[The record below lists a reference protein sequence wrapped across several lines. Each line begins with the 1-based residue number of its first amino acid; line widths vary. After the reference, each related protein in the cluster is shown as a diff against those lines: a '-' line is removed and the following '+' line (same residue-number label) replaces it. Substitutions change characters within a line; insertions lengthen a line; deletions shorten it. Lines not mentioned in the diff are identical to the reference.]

1 MVEPL
6 LEHLSNMSSSEFYQE
21 LSAWKD
27 TIDEGLKGG
36 TTKVNTAHD
45 TEHATDWEN
54 ESDVFSGIDPTEA
67 IEAIDI
73 MKMFE
78 SETEDLSDNK
88 HIPENYERRDDTVRS
103 AEASGTVATGA
114 PALNRKTKV
123 QERQVDII
131 SVPKLEVLVMMEKY
145 PVQLEDPYLR
155 CRTMECRWEV
165 VRPPDVMYNFVIP
178 SDLARS
184 MQAVTVTTAKNGNA
198 PDKLDK
204 EQKKQGF
211 VNDVVV
217 TIDPKIW
224 KFSGEYTGNGSNKTG
239 DASGLDWSFSLLKR
253 RLQVYQMPLPG
264 VGTKF

>member
-1 MVEPL
+1 
-6 LEHLSNMSSSEFYQE
+6 MSSSEFNQE

-78 SETEDLSDNK
+78 IKTEDLSDNK
-88 HIPENYERRDDTVRS
+88 HIPDNYERRDD
-103 AEASGTVATGA
+103 
-114 PALNRKTKV
+114 K
-123 QERQVDII
+123 
-131 SVPKLEVLVMMEKY
+131 EVLVMMEKY

-155 CRTMECRWEV
+155 CRTMKCRWEV
-165 VRPPDVMYNFVIP
+165 VRPSDVMHNFVIP

-204 EQKKQGF
+204 EQKKHGF

-217 TIDPKIW
+217 
-224 KFSGEYTGNGSNKTG
+224 
-239 DASGLDWSFSLLKR
+239 
-253 RLQVYQMPLPG
+253 
-264 VGTKF
+264 